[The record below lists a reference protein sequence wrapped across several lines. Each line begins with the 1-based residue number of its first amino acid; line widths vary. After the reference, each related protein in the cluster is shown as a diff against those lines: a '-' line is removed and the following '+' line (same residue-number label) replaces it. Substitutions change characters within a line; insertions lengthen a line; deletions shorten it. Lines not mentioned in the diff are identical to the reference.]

1 MTTPSLHWISTA
13 SPPDAFPP
21 VSSALHEPD
30 GLLAA
35 GGDLSE
41 ERLVYAYQHG
51 IFPWYDS
58 GQPILWWS
66 PDPRCVLYPQNIH
79 VSRTLRRSLRTSPL
93 ELTFNRAF
101 DDVLDACA
109 APRRSQRG
117 TWITAEMTQAYRLM
131 HRRGWAHSVEVWRD
145 DHLVGGIYGLA
156 IGAVFF
162 GESMFSS
169 ETNASKVAMAALCR
183 TLVRCRFALLDCQVA
198 SAHLFTMGA
207 ELLPRT
213 KFSALLARHCAARR
227 FEEWPRERRKAADLD
242 LPGNRKPA

>member
-1 MTTPSLHWISTA
+1 MTAPSLHWISAT

-21 VSSALHEPD
+21 VSSALREPD

-41 ERLVYAYQHG
+41 ERLVNAYQHG

-66 PDPRCVLYPQNIH
+66 PDPRCILYPQNIH
-79 VSRTLRRSLRTSPL
+79 VSRRLRRSLRTSAL

-101 DDVLDACA
+101 DDVLAACA
-109 APRRSQRG
+109 APRRSQSG
-117 TWITAEMTQAYRLM
+117 TWITAEMTQAYRRM
-131 HRRGWAHSVEVWRD
+131 HRRGWAHSIEVWRGES
-145 DHLVGGIYGLA
+145 LVGGVYGLA

-162 GESMFSS
+162 GESMFSN
-169 ETNASKVAMAALCR
+169 EANASKIAMTALCQ
-183 TLVRCRFALLDCQVA
+183 TLVHRDFALLDCQVA
-198 SAHLFTMGA
+198 SPHLFTMGA
-207 ELLPRT
+207 ELMPRK

-227 FEEWPRERRKAADLD
+227 FDDWPRERARAADLAM
-242 LPGNRKPA
+242 PTARKPA